1 MKRIVASILLLLILC
16 SSVSCALVFP
26 SSKET
31 TQPAETKAPETTQLP
46 VTKEVLP
53 NAKQFSFVYS
63 DDVSEEIQD
72 FVGDLR
78 FAVKMEILNVD
89 IKINPETETENQIVI
104 GGCGALATEV
114 QKNLE
119 LNTYTIRSV
128 KDGDAWK
135 LLVVGNNQRSTLE
148 ALKRFEELLREKSWK
163 ELLAVNITESLGLRM
178 PKKISVYGDS
188 ISTYPA
194 VSNSSLYNSTLSG
207 QVVWYNSNSSNQISK
222 NQTWW
227 SIVLETLGA
236 KLCVDNAYSGD
247 YTYSDVALNRAKN
260 LHRDFGKIENP
271 DTIIVYFG
279 INDCWRR
286 VGTPAPKDFVG
297 CYGDIIRAMKETYPD
312 AQIFCCTLLSG
323 YTYQGDVLAPFN
335 RGIRQVAKAEDVY
348 LIDLDQMIGAEYL
361 AKLPDLTIDGEN
373 LHPNADGM
381 KMLGDAV
388 ATAINAW
395 YYGE

>member
-1 MKRIVASILLLLILC
+1 MKRIIAGILLLLIL
-16 SSVSCALVFP
+16 SSTVSCMLVLP

-31 TQPAETKAPETTQLP
+31 AESTESKAPETTEAP
-46 VTKEVLP
+46 AVAVVMPKAKE
-53 NAKQFSFVYS
+53 FSFVYA
-63 DDVSEEIQD
+63 DDASEEIKD

-78 FAVKMEILNVD
+78 FTVKMELLKAD
-89 IKINPETETENQIVI
+89 IAINPETATAHQIVI
-104 GGCGALATEV
+104 GGCGAIATEV
-114 QKNLE
+114 QESLE

-128 KDGDAWK
+128 TDGDAWK
-135 LLVVGNNQRSTLE
+135 LLVVGNNQRSTLA
-148 ALKRFEELLREKSWK
+148 ALERFEELLREKSWK
-163 ELLAVNITESLGLRM
+163 ELLEVNITESLGLCM
-178 PKKISVYGDS
+178 PKKISIYGDS
-188 ISTYPA
+188 ISTYPG

-227 SIVLETLGA
+227 NIVIETLGA

-260 LHRDFGKIENP
+260 LHRNFGKIENP

-297 CYGDIIRAMKETYPD
+297 CYGDLIRAMKETYPD

-323 YTYQGDVLAPFN
+323 YTYQGDVLAPYN

-348 LIDLDQMIGAEYL
+348 LIDLDQMIGEEYL
-361 AKLPDLTIDGEN
+361 AKLPELTIDKEN

-381 KMLGDAV
+381 KLMGDTV
-388 ATAINAW
+388 AAAINAW